1 MAMSVSSKRITVLLA
16 AIEEVIAHG
25 PKTPDMK
32 GNATTPQVAD
42 AICKNYFCVKVKPVY
57 LNRVTDA
64 AFFIRSLQ

>member
-1 MAMSVSSKRITVLLA
+1 MAMSVSSKRITGILA

-42 AICKNYFCVKVKPVY
+42 AICKII
-57 LNRVTDA
+57 LR
-64 AFFIRSLQ
+64 